1 MFNMPGQF
9 HRGTI
14 CRRISAAPRF
24 APEPLRSSGRKD
36 LHNDRIR
43 DERLICRYNPA
54 DSSAFDIEPFDICA
68 VCKARADVFSLRSK
82 RGSES

>member
-9 HRGTI
+9 HRGQF
-14 CRRISAAPRF
+14 AAEYPPPPRF

-36 LHNDRIR
+36 LHNDRIP

-68 VCKARADVFSLRSK
+68 VCKARSDVFSLRCK
-82 RGSES
+82 RGSEG